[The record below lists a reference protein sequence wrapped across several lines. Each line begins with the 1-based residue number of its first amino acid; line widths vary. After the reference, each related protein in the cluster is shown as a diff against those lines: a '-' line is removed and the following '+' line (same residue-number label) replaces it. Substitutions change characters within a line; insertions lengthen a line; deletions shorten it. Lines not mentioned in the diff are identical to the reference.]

1 MNTRR
6 RPTTLI
12 CVGVLIGFTACS
24 APIGVKRVGMRPVY
38 RSLRANALSTDRP
51 SEWTRNTVNSW
62 GLLRRFDDDPE
73 GAPGA
78 LREIVTCG
86 RCASTALFAL
96 GELPLLP
103 SAAAAKEPYY
113 LRTTVHLDASV

>member
-38 RSLRANALSTDRP
+38 RSLRADALSTDRP

-62 GLLRRFDDDPE
+62 GLLRRFEDDPE
-73 GAPGA
+73 DALGE
-78 LREIVTCG
+78 LREIVTSG
-86 RCASTALFAL
+86 RGGRAVLFAL
-96 GELPLLP
+96 SECSFLRAEDTVQKP
-103 SAAAAKEPYY
+103 S
-113 LRTTVHLDASV
+113 H